1 MKNRKEARAWDDA
14 FDREFFTPEE
24 ISESDMRANI
34 ITAMI
39 EAREEM
45 GISQRQLEELS
56 GVKQPQIAR
65 MERGNADPQLGTLL
79 RVLNAMGKT
88 LAIVPITD
96 KQ

>member
-1 MKNRKEARAWDDA
+1 MANNKLINEKKIYKECNMKNCKEARAWDDA

-45 GISQRQLEELS
+45 
-56 GVKQPQIAR
+56 
-65 MERGNADPQLGTLL
+65 
-79 RVLNAMGKT
+79 RVIKGG
-88 LAIVPITD
+88 
-96 KQ
+96 

>member
-1 MKNRKEARAWDDA
+1 MKNRKEARAWDDV

-24 ISESDMRANI
+24 ISESDMRADI

-96 KQ
+96 RQ